1 MKILVVSS
9 EVYPFAK
16 TGGLADVAG
25 SLPLALK
32 RAGVDVRIV
41 MPAYTRK
48 IDRCK
53 FDIKSAGIQI
63 EFEMGGKRRVGF
75 IDRCEFES
83 VPVYFIDEREF
94 FDRDELYGT
103 PEGDY
108 PDNWLRFAF
117 LARAVIEMLKPL
129 GFIPDV
135 IHLNDWQSALIP
147 VYLREVY
154 GGDSDLQSIKSLI
167 TIHNIAYQGQFDS
180 WILPEIGLPW
190 SVYHMEALEF
200 YGKVNYLKGGIVY
213 SDAINTVSPTYA
225 KEIQTPEYGY
235 GLDGILR
242 KRASDLY
249 GILNGIDYKVWNPA
263 TDEHI
268 FKNYSVDNFA
278 EGKLE
283 NKKQLLKEQGL
294 PFKADVPLIGIVSR
308 LAAQKGFDLIKDALD
323 RIAQLDLQFV
333 VLGSGDKVYQDMFI
347 EIARKFPDKF
357 AVTIGFD
364 PVLARKIYAASD
376 MFLMPS
382 RYEPCGLGQMIAL
395 RYGSI
400 PIVRKTGGLADTI
413 IDYNSDPEH
422 GYGFVFEKYAP
433 DQLLDAIQQ
442 AILTYS
448 DRGKWQEIVR
458 RGMKLDFSWDASA
471 KKYIELYRKLIV
483 G

>member
-1 MKILVVSS
+1 MKVLVVSS

-32 RAGVDVRIV
+32 KAGVDVRIA
-41 MPAYTRK
+41 MPLYTRK
-48 IDRCK
+48 IDRCR
-53 FDIKSAGIQI
+53 FNLSSTGVSI
-63 EFEMGGKRRVGF
+63 ELEMAGKRRVGF
-75 IDRCEFES
+75 IDRTDYEE
-83 VPVYFIDEREF
+83 VPVYFVDEREF

-117 LARAVIEMLKPL
+117 FARAVIEMLKPL
-129 GFIPDV
+129 NFVPDI
-135 IHLNDWQSALIP
+135 IHLNDWQTALIP
-147 VYLREVY
+147 VYLKEVY
-154 GGDSDLQSIKSLI
+154 RHDPELSSIKTLI

-180 WILPEIGLPW
+180 WIIPEIGLPW

-242 KRASDLY
+242 KRSADLY
-249 GILNGIDYKVWNPA
+249 GILNGIDYRTWDPQ
-263 TDEHI
+263 TDKHI
-268 FKNYSVDNFA
+268 YFNYSLENF
-278 EGKLE
+278 ETGKTE
-283 NKKQLLKEQGL
+283 NKKGLLREQGL
-294 PFKADVPLIGIVSR
+294 PYSPDVPVVGIVSR

-323 RIAQLDLQFV
+323 EIAGLNLQFV
-333 VLGSGDKVYQDMFI
+333 VLGSGDKIYQDMFV
-347 EIARKFPDKF
+347 EIAKKLPEKF

-364 PVLARKIYAASD
+364 PVLARKIYAGSD

-413 IDYNSDPEH
+413 IDYDSDPEN
-422 GYGFVFEKYAP
+422 GYGFMFERYEP
-433 DQLLDAIQQ
+433 SELVDAIKR
-442 AILTYS
+442 ALKAYS
-448 DRGKWQEIVR
+448 NREKWLEIVR
-458 RGMKLDFSWDASA
+458 RGMSLDFSWDASA